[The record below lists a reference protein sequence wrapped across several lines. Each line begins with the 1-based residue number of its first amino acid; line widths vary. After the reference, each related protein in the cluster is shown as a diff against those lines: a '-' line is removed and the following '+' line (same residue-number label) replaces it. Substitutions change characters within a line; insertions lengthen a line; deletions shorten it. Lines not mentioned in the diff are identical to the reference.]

1 MGKLSEQQWWVKARR
16 YHEWYSAFVAEMK
29 SLYASIDHH
38 HDPAALQR
46 IIARADAIEKRV
58 TRLKLIMGRHWQRAP
73 RVLARIPCQ
82 FSALVH

>member
-16 YHEWYSAFVAEMK
+16 YHNWYSAFVAEMK
-29 SLYASIDHH
+29 SLYGSIDHH

-73 RVLARIPCQ
+73 KVLARIPCQ
-82 FSALVH
+82 VSALVH